1 MKKFNKK
8 SERAEQQY
16 APRLVG
22 EILHNYFENSN
33 EPMAVAYRE
42 RLHPNTELC
51 VDIKLLT
58 QKRGPMEDGEE
69 IIGVIKR
76 DSEMHFTFTEVQ
88 PKQFTEYSQLKSN
101 NYEKD

>member
-1 MKKFNKK
+1 METRK
-8 SERAEQQY
+8 ET
-16 APRLVG
+16 L
-22 EILHNYFENSN
+22 
-33 EPMAVAYRE
+33 AVAYRE
-42 RLHPNTELC
+42 QLHPNTELC
-51 VDIKLLT
+51 VDLKLLT

-88 PKQFTEYSQLKSN
+88 LKQFTEYSQLKRN